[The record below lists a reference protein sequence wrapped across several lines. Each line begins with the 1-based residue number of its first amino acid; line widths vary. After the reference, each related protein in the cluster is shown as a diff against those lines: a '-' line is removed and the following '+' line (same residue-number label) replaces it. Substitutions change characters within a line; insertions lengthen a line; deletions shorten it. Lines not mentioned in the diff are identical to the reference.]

1 MNPRVPVAFAGKALP
16 LAHKGLLLDKFI
28 PVKSG
33 DASASYYDPLYAI
46 AQLDSAFPAYRLA
59 YERWSTVATSLPL
72 AVRLKGRVRG
82 RLALGLGGK
91 STTEI
96 GCRLQQTYGVPV
108 IPGSSLK
115 GALRAA
121 VSPKSSSQVWQERAA
136 FLFGSQESRGFATVS
151 DAWWVPEAGR
161 SGLSVDVITAHHP
174 SYYTGSGGSA
184 PTDFDSPVPNH
195 FLTITGQFAFFVQ
208 APNESWKKFLDQALR
223 QLGEDRGLGAKRSS
237 GYGRLE
243 QFTEW

>member
-1 MNPRVPVAFAGKALP
+1 VNPRVAVALVGKVMP
-16 LAHKGLLLDKFI
+16 LAHKGLLLDKFM

-33 DASASYYDPLYAI
+33 DASASYYEPLQAI
-46 AQLDSAFPAYRLA
+46 AQLDSSFPVYRLA
-59 YERWSTVATSLPL
+59 YQRWSAAAQSLPL
-72 AVRLKGRVRG
+72 VVRLKGRVRG
-82 RLALGLGGK
+82 RLALGLGRE

-96 GCRLQQTYGVPV
+96 GCRLHHTYGVPV

-121 VSPKSSSQVWQERAA
+121 VAPKSSLQVWQERAV

-151 DAWWVPEAGR
+151 DAWWIPEAGR

-174 SYYTGSGGSA
+174 SYYTGSAGSA
-184 PTDFDSPVPNH
+184 PSDFDSPIPNH
-195 FLTITGQFAFFVQ
+195 FLTVTGQFAFLVQ
-208 APNESWKKFLDQALR
+208 APNQSWKKFLDQALR
-223 QLGEDRGLGAKRSS
+223 QLLEERGLGAKRSS

-243 QFTEW
+243 QLTEW